1 MDYKEAKEILN
12 RKTAIQITV
21 DGQITEITPKNGTDF
36 SLEEFY
42 EYTNCDCIENV
53 YLPNDKIMVVDE
65 EGALRE
71 NRKVNETASKFLYII
86 SVSEGKGCTVPI
98 FGNVMVINREQ
109 ER

>member
-1 MDYKEAKEILN
+1 MDYKEASEILN
-12 RKTAIQITV
+12 RKTAIRIAV
-21 DGQITEITPKNGTDF
+21 DGRITEITPKNSTDF

-42 EYTNCDCIENV
+42 KYTDCDCIENV

-71 NRKVNETASKFLYII
+71 NRRVNETASKFLCII
-86 SVSEGKGCTVPI
+86 SVSEGKGCTIPI
-98 FGNVMVINREQ
+98 FGNVMIINKEQ